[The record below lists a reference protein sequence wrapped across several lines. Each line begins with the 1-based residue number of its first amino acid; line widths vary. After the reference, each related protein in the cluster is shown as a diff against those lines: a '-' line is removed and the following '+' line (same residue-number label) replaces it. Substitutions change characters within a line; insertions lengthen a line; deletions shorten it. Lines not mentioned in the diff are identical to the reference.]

1 MKYIRVID
9 LEKGDIELNYI
20 QEPTIDTHTLE
31 TKEHYLERKLIN
43 IYSLVDRCNWYQEL
57 LTEQRNY
64 IKEEAINLKRNNDK
78 LKQENEKLINILVKI
93 KEDVEDITS
102 NYFKRYDDDVYKLC
116 NNILE
121 KIKEVDKE

>member
-57 LTEQRNY
+57 LTEQSNY
-64 IKEEAINLKRNNDK
+64 IKELESK
-78 LKQENEKLINILVKI
+78 LKG
-93 KEDVEDITS
+93 
-102 NYFKRYDDDVYKLC
+102 
-116 NNILE
+116 
-121 KIKEVDKE
+121 VDKE